1 MNRAFVF
8 PGQGSQIVGMGKE
21 FYDNFSVA
29 RETFS
34 IVDNILER
42 KLTNIIFNGPTD
54 ELTLTIN
61 AQPALMVVSMAIL
74 NVLKQQSNKIIASL
88 CSYVA
93 GHSLGEYTALCA
105 AESIELAVT
114 TKLLAARSNSM
125 QDAYPVGQGAMAACI
140 GIPLEMLEKIIL
152 EISTEEIKDTSN
164 QNTCQIAN
172 DNTVGQIVIS
182 GTSLLI
188 DRIISVVKDLGFKAI
203 KLKVSAPFHC
213 NLMKL
218 AEDKMKQA
226 LDKIIIN
233 KPAVPIIQNINAKAT
248 INTMEIK
255 QNLISQIC
263 GRVRWRETL
272 DELANLGVK
281 EIVEIGSGKVL
292 TNMIQKTDHQ
302 FNLINISNIAELE
315 KFLKIF

>member
-21 FYDNFSVA
+21 FYDNFPIA

-34 IVDNILER
+34 IIDNILER

-54 ELTLTIN
+54 ELTLTTN
-61 AQPALMVVSMAIL
+61 AQPALMAVSMTIV
-74 NVLKQQSNKIIASL
+74 NVLKQQSGETISNI

-105 AESIELAVT
+105 AESIELSVT
-114 TKLLAARSNSM
+114 AKLLAVRSNSM
-125 QDAYPVGQGAMAACI
+125 QDACPVGQGAMAACI
-140 GIPLEMLEKIIL
+140 AIPLEIL
-152 EISTEEIKDTSN
+152 EEVILDISAEGAKDGSD
-164 QNTCQIAN
+164 QNICQIAN
-172 DNTVGQIVIS
+172 DNVVGQVVIS

-188 DRIISVVKDLGFKAI
+188 DRTISVIKDLGYKAI

-213 NLMKL
+213 SLMKP
-218 AEDKMKQA
+218 AEDKMKNA
-226 LDKIIIN
+226 LDKIIIA
-233 KPAVPIIQNINAKAT
+233 KPLVPIIQNFNAKAT
-248 INTMEIK
+248 TNPIEIK

-272 DELANLGVK
+272 DQLAKLGVK
-281 EIVEIGSGKVL
+281 EIVEIGSGKIL
-292 TNMIQKTDHQ
+292 TNMLQKTNHQ
-302 FNLINISNIAELE
+302 FNLINISNIMELE
-315 KFLKIF
+315 KFLAIL